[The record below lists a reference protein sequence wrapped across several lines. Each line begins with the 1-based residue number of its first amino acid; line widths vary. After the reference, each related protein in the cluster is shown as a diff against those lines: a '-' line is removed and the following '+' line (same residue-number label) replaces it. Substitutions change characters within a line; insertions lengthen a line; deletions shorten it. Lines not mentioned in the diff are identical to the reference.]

1 LRRATRSP
9 RRPLAKVL
17 RGTVASFAVPS
28 RWRTPEQVTRDMTD
42 LISVQQ
48 TGHVAVVE
56 MHRPPNNFFDEALL
70 ASLAETLAALD
81 EDGAVRCVVLC
92 SEGTHFCAG
101 AQLDGISADGIRR
114 VYRQAFGLFM
124 VRKPVVAAVQGSAVG
139 GGLGLALAAD
149 FRVAVAQSRFVA
161 NFARLGFHQGFGLSV
176 TLPAVVGRQRALE
189 LLLTGRAVPGT
200 EALEIGLC
208 DRLATGDPRAAAV
221 ELAAEI
227 AQSAPLSLV
236 SIRATMRRALVADVC
251 SALDTEAQAQA
262 ALLGT
267 ADFREGVEAARA
279 RRAPVFG
286 GA

>member
-1 LRRATRSP
+1 MA
-9 RRPLAKVL
+9 
-17 RGTVASFAVPS
+17 
-28 RWRTPEQVTRDMTD
+28 D
-42 LISVQQ
+42 LISVQT

-70 ASLAETLAALD
+70 ASLAEALRVLD
-81 EDGAVRCVVLC
+81 EDRAVRSVVLC
-92 SEGTHFCAG
+92 SEGKHFCAG
-101 AQLDGISADGIRR
+101 AQLEDGMTADGIRR
-114 VYRQAFGLFM
+114 LYRQALALFM
-124 VRKPVVAAVQGSAVG
+124 TRKPVVAAVQGSAVG

-149 FRVAVAQSRFVA
+149 FRVAAAQSRCTA
-161 NFARLGFHQGFGLSV
+161 NFARLGFHHGFGLSV

-200 EALEIGLC
+200 EALQIGLC
-208 DRLATGDPRAAAV
+208 DRLAAEDPRPAAV

-227 AQSAPLSLV
+227 AGSAPLSLT
-236 SIRATMRRALVADVC
+236 SIRATMRRALVADVAA
-251 SALDTEAQAQA
+251 ALDTEAQAQA

-267 ADFREGVEAARA
+267 ADFREGVAAARA

>member
-1 LRRATRSP
+1 
-9 RRPLAKVL
+9 
-17 RGTVASFAVPS
+17 
-28 RWRTPEQVTRDMTD
+28 MTD
-42 LISVQQ
+42 SISVQT
-48 TGHVAVVE
+48 TGHVAVAE

-70 ASLAETLAALD
+70 ASLAEALRALD
-81 EDGAVRCVVLC
+81 EDPAVRSVVLC
-92 SEGTHFCAG
+92 SEGRHFCAG
-101 AQLDGISADGIRR
+101 AQLDGGITADGIRR
-114 VYRQAFGLFM
+114 LYRQALALFM
-124 VRKPVVAAVQGSAVG
+124 VRKPIVAAVQGAAVG

-149 FRVAVAQSRFVA
+149 FRVAAAGSRFVA

-200 EALEIGLC
+200 EALQIGLC
-208 DRLATGDPRAAAV
+208 DRLTAADPREAAV
-221 ELAAEI
+221 GLAAEI
-227 AQSAPLSLV
+227 AESAPLSIV

-251 SALDTEAQAQA
+251 AALDTEVQAQA

-267 ADFREGVEAARA
+267 ADFRAGVEATRA